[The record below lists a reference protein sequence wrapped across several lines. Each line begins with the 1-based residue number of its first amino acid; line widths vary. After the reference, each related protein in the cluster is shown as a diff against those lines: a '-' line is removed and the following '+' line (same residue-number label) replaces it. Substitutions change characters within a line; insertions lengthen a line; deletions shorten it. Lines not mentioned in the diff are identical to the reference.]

1 MLREVGSRM
10 GAPRPRSPIKI
21 VHIITTLNVGGAE
34 MMLYRLIRES
44 RRTGLQHIVISLS
57 AESVLKD
64 RLIELGVEVRVLGM
78 RRGVPDPLLFGVLV
92 AWLARIQPDIVQTW
106 MYHADL
112 LGGAAT
118 RAAGAWHAIAGHER
132 NRPALVWGIHHTDLL
147 SVGSSRLTKWITR
160 CCALVSSRLPDAIVC
175 CAEAALTSHVGG
187 GYCAERMK
195 VVHNG
200 FDLERF
206 RPSKEARGELRS
218 SLGLDDVVPLVGIM
232 GRFNAVKDYDNFLS
246 AARIVWQRIPSC
258 RFVMAGPG
266 LVSNNREL
274 RSTIDASGI
283 ADACHLRGPCDDPQI
298 FLAGLDVFCLS
309 SRSEGLPTV
318 IGEAMACEIPCAAT
332 DVGDTALLI
341 GDTGKV
347 VPPHNPDALA
357 NALLAIIELSAQD
370 RAVLG
375 RRARQRIAER
385 FSMQASWRQYEEI
398 YAGVLASVRN
408 H

>member
-1 MLREVGSRM
+1 
-10 GAPRPRSPIKI
+10 
-21 VHIITTLNVGGAE
+21 
-34 MMLYRLIRES
+34 
-44 RRTGLQHIVISLS
+44 
-57 AESVLKD
+57 
-64 RLIELGVEVRVLGM
+64 
-78 RRGVPDPLLFGVLV
+78 
-92 AWLARIQPDIVQTW
+92 
-106 MYHADL
+106 
-112 LGGAAT
+112 
-118 RAAGAWHAIAGHER
+118 
-132 NRPALVWGIHHTDLL
+132 
-147 SVGSSRLTKWITR
+147 
-160 CCALVSSRLPDAIVC
+160 
-175 CAEAALTSHVGG
+175 
-187 GYCAERMK
+187 
-195 VVHNG
+195 
-200 FDLERF
+200 
-206 RPSKEARGELRS
+206 
-218 SLGLDDVVPLVGIM
+218 
-232 GRFNAVKDYDNFLS
+232 
-246 AARIVWQRIPSC
+246 
-258 RFVMAGPG
+258 MAGPG